1 MSEYD
6 QSGRAGTG
14 GAGSSAQAAAQ
25 TAKDEARD
33 VAGTAKDAGQRVA
46 NQAKESASEVA
57 HEAQDQLRGL
67 WDQTRG
73 EVSGQA
79 ASQQSRLADGM
90 RTFSGDLH
98 TMAQSADGGVAA
110 EVVRRVA
117 EQSGRLGDWLAER
130 GPGEVLDEVR
140 AFARRRPGTFLL
152 VAAGAGVLVGRLSRA
167 LKDSSSQGSSGHG
180 PSTQRSSWGQRSAAT
195 TSTGNGLRPEPV
207 YDETRQATGTAQPG
221 ATPPPAFPPTS
232 AGPAPASAPAF
243 PPTPTGPATGE
254 VL

>member
-6 QSGRAGTG
+6 QSGRAG

-25 TAKDEARD
+25 TAKEQAGD
-33 VAGTAKDAGQRVA
+33 VADTAKDAGQRVA
-46 NQAKESASEVA
+46 SQAKESATEVA

-79 ASQQSRLADGM
+79 AQQQSRLADGM
-90 RTFSGDLH
+90 RTFSDDLH
-98 TMAQSADGGVAA
+98 TMARSADGGIAA

-117 EQSGRLGDWLAER
+117 EQTGRMGDWLADR
-130 GPGEVLDEVR
+130 GPDEVLDEVR

-167 LKDSSSQGSSGHG
+167 LKDASSSGSGPQPHG
-180 PSTQRSSWGQRSAAT
+180 PSSRSASRFS
-195 TSTGNGLRPEPV
+195 TSDDALQAEPV
-207 YDETRQATGTAQPG
+207 YDETRRATGGPLGSTP
-221 ATPPPAFPPTS
+221 PPPAFPPTTT
-232 AGPAPASAPAF
+232 GPAPTSEPVL